1 MSEFWTRTWT
11 KMPRHVAGLLGV
23 GAAFVCSIYFSMLIA
38 ELIMDRF
45 FVGGTASLTSS
56 LLAFLKA
63 PTPNDAI
70 LVSIFL
76 VCWVFIGAPAFA
88 GAYRYLIG
96 TIDPKHIAQ
105 RAFVNGIKFY
115 TGRMLPF
122 TIFMSF
128 MVAVLLA
135 ALYLVIIYV
144 KPETLLGHAL
154 TNLSLFVGLMIA
166 LMLFTKLAYLPPFLI
181 SGEGLGSSIKKS
193 WVATKRR
200 FWTIFGYRAIV
211 LIISLL
217 PILIRVLF
225 RGTIELPSVSLW
237 PYLTLMIVGFEEFIA
252 MRGFQEWEEE
262 KNLPIIS
269 PKFFEKDVKQLE
281 DYSKY
286 MEYDDHRGSMEF

>member
-11 KMPRHVAGLLGV
+11 KMLRHVPGLLGI

-45 FVGGTASLTSS
+45 FVEGTASLTAS

-63 PTPNDAI
+63 PTANDAI

-76 VCWVFIGAPAFA
+76 VCWIFIGAPALA
-88 GAYRYLIG
+88 GVYRYLIG

-105 RAFVNGIKFY
+105 KAFVNGIKFY
-115 TGRMLPF
+115 TGRMFPF
-122 TIFMSF
+122 TVLMSI
-128 MVAVLLA
+128 MVALLLS

-154 TNLSLFVGLMIA
+154 TNLSLFVGLMIV
-166 LMLFTKLAYLPPFLI
+166 LMVVTKLAFVPPFLI
-181 SGEGLGSSIKKS
+181 SGDGLSTSIRKS

-200 FWTIFGYRAIV
+200 FWSIFGYRAIV